1 MEYRFKEFREDN
13 DLTQADIAEA
23 INKSRGGYANIEAEI
38 ANIKLI
44 DLIKF
49 CDYYNLSLDYVCKL
63 TKTKSY
69 TNIHKASE
77 NIKDILSERL
87 IEFEQDQNI
96 QSKEVAEF
104 LQIQKSSY
112 TMYKSN
118 KYPNIIQTLMLKR
131 ICEKYNYSMDWFV
144 GKSNIKYR
152 KNY

>member
-13 DLTQADIAEA
+13 DLTQAQIAEA

-49 CDYYNLSLDYVCKL
+49 CDCYNLSLDYVCNL

-69 TNIHKASE
+69 TNAITS
-77 NIKDILSERL
+77 NRPIKDILSEKL
-87 IEFEQDQNI
+87 IEFEKDQNV
-96 QSKEVAEF
+96 QSKEIAEF
-104 LQIQKSSY
+104 LQIQKNSY

-118 KYPNIIQTLMLKR
+118 KYPNIIQTLMLKK
-131 ICEKYNYSMDWFV
+131 ICDKYNYSMDWFV
-144 GKSNIKYR
+144 GKSNLKYR